1 MLPSL
6 NNLLVLLEKLF
17 AIVGSIIYFI
27 FALIVVKQAKNF
39 SKNVQDVFNSVVV
52 TASIIHLI
60 TSGILVFL
68 AFSLLLYH

>member
-6 NNLLVLLEKLF
+6 NNFLVLLEKLF
-17 AIVGSIIYFI
+17 AIIGSIIYFI

-39 SKNVQDVFNSVVV
+39 SKNIQDVFNSVIV
-52 TASIIHLI
+52 TASIVHLI

-68 AFSLLLYH
+68 AFSLLMYH

>member
-6 NNLLVLLEKLF
+6 NNLLIVLEKVF
-17 AIVGSIIYFI
+17 AIIGSIIYFI
-27 FALIVVKQAKNF
+27 FASIVVRQAKNF
-39 SKNVQDVFNSVVV
+39 SKNVQDIFNPVII
-52 TASIIHLI
+52 TASIVHLI